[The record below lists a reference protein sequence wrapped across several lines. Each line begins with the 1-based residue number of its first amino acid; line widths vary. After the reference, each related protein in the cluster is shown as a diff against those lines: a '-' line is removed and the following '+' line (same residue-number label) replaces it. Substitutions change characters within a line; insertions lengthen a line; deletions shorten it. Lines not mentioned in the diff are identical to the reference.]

1 MFGWIEGIF
10 SRAANTVDS
19 AVRALVHAA
28 IRGIYGFLHSI
39 FGAVIRGWSRFYGD
53 VTGYARH
60 ELEWAREVYNA
71 LVRLFRHLIPFLNNR
86 ITVVNITINNRI
98 TNVTR
103 VLQHNI
109 TVETQ
114 QRKAS
119 ILSLLAW
126 IIAHILRPFLAF
138 SAMVTH
144 WLTHEGAMMLHYF
157 THLAEFA
164 ELLFWWIV
172 HSLEKHAWDAAKV
185 LGEFFLAL
193 LVHNLKRVAL
203 LLEDIIHAVL

>member
-1 MFGWIEGIF
+1 MFGWIENIF
-10 SRAANTVDS
+10 RSAANTVDD
-19 AVRALVHAA
+19 AVKALVHAA
-28 IRGIYGFLHSI
+28 IRGLYGFLHSI
-39 FGAVIRGWSRFYGD
+39 FWNVIHGWEDFYNN
-53 VTGYARH
+53 VINYARG
-60 ELEWAREVYNA
+60 ELSFIREVYNA
-71 LVRLFRHLIPFLNNR
+71 LVRLFKHLIPHLDNR

-98 TNVTR
+98 TNVTKI
-103 VLQHNI
+103 LQKNI
-109 TVETQ
+109 NTETQ

-126 IIAHILRPFLAF
+126 IIKHVLNPFLAF
-138 SAMVTH
+138 AAMVTK
-144 WLTHEGAMMLHYF
+144 WLQHEGATMWGYF
-157 THLAEFA
+157 THLEKFA
-164 ELLFWWIV
+164 ELLFWWIL

>member
-10 SRAANTVDS
+10 SRAGSTVTD
-19 AVRALVHAA
+19 AVKSLVHAA
-28 IRGIYGFLHSI
+28 IRGIYGFLHSV
-39 FGAVIRGWSRFYGD
+39 FGSVINGWKRFFGD
-53 VTGYARH
+53 VTGYARS
-60 ELEWAREVYNA
+60 ELEWARDVYNA
-71 LVRLFRHLIPFLNNR
+71 LVRLFKHLIPFLNNR
-86 ITVVNITINNRI
+86 ITVVNVTINKRI
-98 TNVTR
+98 TVVTNI
-103 VLQHNI
+103 LQHNI
-109 TVETQ
+109 NVETA

-138 SAMVTH
+138 SAMVTK
-144 WLTHEGAMMLHYF
+144 WLAHEGATMWHYF

-164 ELLFWWIV
+164 ELLFWFIV